1 VCEDRQYVP
10 WLCTCDVLSPATST
24 SMYLNY
30 PGRLAGS
37 FPLLRVCPDHH
48 DSSGNSPSHGSPNPG
63 DYLIS
68 ISYRTWLCHFLLLLP
83 RSASLCRVGGVN
95 GDMCPSLHLS
105 VALLAVL
112 ALCRYRFSSV
122 RLCTYLLDLL
132 AILNPTQSWQ
142 TQPAGHPTRCSSSSS
157 KPRSTALSN
166 KTA

>member
-1 VCEDRQYVP
+1 
-10 WLCTCDVLSPATST
+10 VLSPATST

-37 FPLLRVCPDHH
+37 FPLLRVCPE
-48 DSSGNSPSHGSPNPG
+48 SPRRKQSALINSNPG
-63 DYLIS
+63 DYLIY
-68 ISYRTWLCHFLLLLP
+68 ISYRTWLCHFLPPFFPQP